1 MTEQVFIS
9 GLPVSATNETDEQG
23 VSCIKMPTSEVD
35 VRLWARVCRSLGFKV
50 DVRLWSRVARSAGF
64 RVIYQ
69 YVSGRYRLDCICVD
83 LDGNY
88 RGIYSKDFCTVWL
101 GSGELFE

>member
-9 GLPVSATNETDEQG
+9 SLPVSATIETDEQG
-23 VSCIKMPTSEVD
+23 ATCIKMPTSEVD
-35 VRLWARVCRSLGFKV
+35 INAWAT
-50 DVRLWSRVARSAGF
+50 VARCNGF

-69 YVSGRYRLDCICVD
+69 YVTGRYRLDCICVD

-88 RGIYSKDFCTVWL
+88 RGIYSKDFCSVWL
-101 GSGELFE
+101 GKSDLFA

>member
-1 MTEQVFIS
+1 MEKVFIS
-9 GLPVSATNETDEQG
+9 GLPVSAAIETDEQG
-23 VSCIKMPTSEVD
+23 ATCIKMPTKDVD
-35 VRLWARVCRSLGFKV
+35 LRLWA
-50 DVRLWSRVARSAGF
+50 RVARSAGF

-88 RGIYSKDFCTVWL
+88 RGIYGRDFCTVWL
-101 GSGELFE
+101 GKSDLFA